1 MYGPGK
7 VKASVR
13 VELDFDRRQR
23 KNRIVSPLPDK
34 VHGVVQSTQNTEEAY
49 KGPAGITGGIPG
61 TTTNIPGYVVNTG
74 QLPGPAEYERT
85 DNVTNYDNTTHES
98 EEVESQG
105 KVRRITATVLI
116 DGKLNQ
122 KDLDTWRNAVGTAI
136 GTNEERGDRL
146 SIMSMPFDTS
156 VADAY
161 AARLAEERK
170 RRLIVGLGSFVILL
184 LAVSAL
190 LVLWMRRRKQAM
202 SQGIRLGS
210 EAEQTPSLR
219 ELLENPDLM
228 TAQGELSV
236 LEEQLRNYAINNP
249 EEFANLIKSW
259 VVDDV

>member
-1 MYGPGK
+1 MLFR
-7 VKASVR
+7 S
-13 VELDFDRRQR
+13 
-23 KNRIVSPLPDK
+23 
-34 VHGVVQSTQNTEEAY
+34 
-49 KGPAGITGGIPG
+49 
-61 TTTNIPGYVVNTG
+61 
-74 QLPGPAEYERT
+74 
-85 DNVTNYDNTTHES
+85 
-98 EEVESQG
+98 
-105 KVRRITATVLI
+105 VLI